1 MSYIPEGR
9 EPGGRDERVA
19 AFLRERHA
27 APADQGY
34 WDALEARV
42 MARVRGEPLEWWD
55 AMSGWMGRGLV
66 AAGIAALL
74 AGIAFQAQNRVVEA
88 RIAYEAVLD
97 SSPAATV
104 AGAPRATTER
114 EAAIRYLISH

>member
-1 MSYIPEGR
+1 MSYDLEGR
-9 EPGGRDERVA
+9 EPGGREERVV

-27 APADQGY
+27 APADAGY

-42 MARVRGEPLEWWD
+42 MSRVRGEPVEWWE
-55 AMSGWMGRGLV
+55 ALSGWMGRGLV

-74 AGIAFQAQNRVVEA
+74 AGLAFQSQNRVVAA
-88 RIAYEAVLD
+88 RIAYESVLD

>member
-9 EPGGRDERVA
+9 EPGGRDERVV

-42 MARVRGEPLEWWD
+42 MARVRGEPMEWWD
-55 AMSGWMGRGLV
+55 ALSGWMGRGLV

-74 AGIAFQAQNRVVEA
+74 AGIAFQAQNRVVKA

>member
-9 EPGGRDERVA
+9 EPGGRDERVV
-19 AFLRERHA
+19 AFLRERQA
-27 APADQGY
+27 GPADQGY

-42 MARVRGEPLEWWD
+42 MARVRGEPMEWWD

-74 AGIAFQAQNRVVEA
+74 AGIAFQAQNRVVAA